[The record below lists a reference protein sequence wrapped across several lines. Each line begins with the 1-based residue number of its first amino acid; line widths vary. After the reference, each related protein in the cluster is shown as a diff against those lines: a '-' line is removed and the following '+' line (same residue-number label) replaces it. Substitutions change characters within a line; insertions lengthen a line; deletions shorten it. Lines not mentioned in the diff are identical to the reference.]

1 MDVNPAASFQVR
13 DVAPDIP
20 LLANLGAIYLNYC
33 YGLEEC
39 EQVVDMIGADAMILY
54 LNPIRKVFQRT
65 GSINSRG
72 LVDRIGHICLN
83 LSVPVIVKEVGFGL
97 SSKAAVLL
105 KDAGVSILDVAGAV
119 EKRPMH
125 QEDW

>member
-1 MDVNPAASFQVR
+1 M

-39 EQVVDMIGADAMILY
+39 ERVVDMIGADALILY

-65 GSINSRG
+65 GSINFRG
-72 LVDRIGHICLN
+72 LVDRAYLFEPQRAGD
-83 LSVPVIVKEVGFGL
+83 SQGGGFWPFFQSGSIAQRRRIKYSGCGW
-97 SSKAAVLL
+97 SS
-105 KDAGVSILDVAGAV
+105 
-119 EKRPMH
+119 
-125 QEDW
+125 